1 MVRKDIEHVRKN
13 ISERKK
19 KKVQGSHTL
28 PNKPFVPP
36 QDEEMHG
43 YPPLVTNNDYERK
56 QPIPEFRKGTSR
68 LGLQL
73 FFAVLLFAAVAIGK
87 QTDIAFLNG
96 PEEWVTSQLQE
107 DFPFAKVTA
116 WYSERFGEPLQVV
129 APKKSSTQEG
139 IAMPVNGTVT
149 TSFQN
154 DGKGIVLTTA
164 NNSEVKAVREG
175 TVIFAGND
183 KDTQKTVI
191 VQHEDGSKS
200 IYGYLS
206 SIDVHLY
213 EHVQAQRNVGSVKS
227 EDGESAEFFFAIEKD
242 EQYLD
247 PVEAIK
253 VDESS

>member
-1 MVRKDIEHVRKN
+1 MKRDIEHVRKN

-19 KKVQGSHTL
+19 KKVQGSYEL
-28 PNKPFVPP
+28 PKKSFVPP

-43 YPPLVTNNDYERK
+43 YPPLVTRSDYEKKR
-56 QPIPEFRKGTSR
+56 PLPESQKETSR
-68 LGLQL
+68 LGVQL
-73 FFAVLLFAAVAIGK
+73 FFSVLLFAAVALGK
-87 QTDIAFLNG
+87 QTDITFLNG
-96 PEEWVTSQLQE
+96 PEDWVTSQLQE

-129 APKKSSTQEG
+129 APKQSSTEENL
-139 IAMPVNGTVT
+139 AMPVSGTVT

-154 DGKGIVLTTA
+154 DGKGIVLTTE
-164 NNSEVKAVREG
+164 NNSEIKAVREG

-183 KDTQKTVI
+183 EDTQKTVI

-227 EDGESAEFFFAIEKD
+227 EEGKSAEFFFAIEKD
-242 EQYLD
+242 ERYLD
-247 PVEAIK
+247 PVEVIK